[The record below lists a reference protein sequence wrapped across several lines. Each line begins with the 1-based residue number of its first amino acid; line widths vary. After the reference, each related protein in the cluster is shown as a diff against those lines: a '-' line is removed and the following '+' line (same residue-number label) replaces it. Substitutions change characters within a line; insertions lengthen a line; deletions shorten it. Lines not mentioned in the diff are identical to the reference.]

1 MKLQRKT
8 EINYIKSDP
17 FNRIKRYVQNLR
29 LALLGNNPYQV
40 EMDEAR
46 DYLEKAAGD
55 LKATQDMCYS
65 TMEMWSE
72 SQKQLNQMQQL
83 VETLRDHLHE
93 KDDQVEQLRREYRD
107 SIEQM
112 KRDYEKR
119 QAEET
124 KTHYI

>member
-1 MKLQRKT
+1 MKSQRKT
-8 EINYIKSDP
+8 EINYIRNDT
-17 FNRIKRYVQNLR
+17 FYRVKRYGKNLL

-72 SQKQLNQMQQL
+72 SQKQLKRMQQL
-83 VETLRDHLHE
+83 VETLRGHLHE
-93 KDDQVEQLRREYRD
+93 KDEQVDQLRREYYNH
-107 SIEQM
+107 IEQM
-112 KRDYEKR
+112 KRDYEKH
-119 QAEET
+119 QSEG
-124 KTHYI
+124 

>member
-1 MKLQRKT
+1 MKSQRKT
-8 EINYIKSDP
+8 EINYIRNDT
-17 FNRIKRYVQNLR
+17 FYRVKRYGKNLL

-83 VETLRDHLHE
+83 VETLRGHLHE

-112 KRDYEKR
+112 KRDYEKH
-119 QAEET
+119 QSEG
-124 KTHYI
+124 